1 MRLRQAYEYALI
13 ECNKLKAP
21 ALLLEDYIYLF
32 NKAIQQYVNSVYNR
46 AEYNQQSSDDLGWL
60 QQITVL
66 HSPMDLRT
74 NGEYLNKSNEFG
86 DNIFTFELPDDYLH
100 LLNCKAE
107 ISGSNVTSNR
117 CGSSITNK
125 TTAVNCFRLTA
136 NLEGGIMNNY
146 YNKPSHKRPYYY
158 IANRNDNDTI
168 IIENSDKDNQNPD
181 YGYSPVYSPIKES
194 ETPTY
199 RFYDLKERF
208 DRTSHQ
214 SPLFIEIHLGDSD
227 YTVNRIQLT
236 YLRSPMYVSMTQEDL
251 LSVEDNT
258 QVLEFP
264 DYVCYEII
272 NIYVRL
278 LLENAS
284 DPRLSTVAPINQSI
298 AVG

>member
-60 QQITVL
+60 QMSVIL
-66 HSPMDLRT
+66 KDP
-74 NGEYLNKSNEFG
+74 EYDNEFNG
-86 DNIFTFELPDDYLH
+86 NITTFKLPTDYLH

-107 ISGSNVTSNR
+107 ISGSNVDKNR
-117 CGSSITNK
+117 CGDKITTK
-125 TTAVNCFRLTA
+125 TNIVNCYRLTA
-136 NLEGGIMNNY
+136 NLEGGILNNY

-158 IANRNDNDTI
+158 IIQRTNHDDFIKNN
-168 IIENSDKDNQNPD
+168 EE
-181 YGYSPVYSPIKES
+181 GYSPVYSPVKEG

-227 YTVNRIQLT
+227 YVVNRIQLT

-284 DPRLSTVAPINQSI
+284 DPRLSTVTPINQSI

>member
-1 MRLRQAYEYALI
+1 MSVILKDPEY
-13 ECNKLKAP
+13 
-21 ALLLEDYIYLF
+21 D
-32 NKAIQQYVNSVYNR
+32 
-46 AEYNQQSSDDLGWL
+46 
-60 QQITVL
+60 
-66 HSPMDLRT
+66 
-74 NGEYLNKSNEFG
+74 NEFNG
-86 DNIFTFELPDDYLH
+86 NITTFKLPTDYLH

-107 ISGSNVTSNR
+107 VSGSDVAKNR
-117 CGSSITNK
+117 CGDTSITK
-125 TTAVNCFRLTA
+125 TNIVNCYRLTA
-136 NLEGGIMNNY
+136 NLEGGILNNY

-158 IANRNDNDTI
+158 IIQRTNYDDFIKNN
-168 IIENSDKDNQNPD
+168 EE
-181 YGYSPVYSPIKES
+181 GYSPVYSPVPKED
-194 ETPTY
+194 ETQIY

-227 YTVNRIQLT
+227 YVVNRIQLT

-284 DPRLSTVAPINQSI
+284 DPRLSTVTPINQSI

>member
-1 MRLRQAYEYALI
+1 MSVILKDPEY
-13 ECNKLKAP
+13 
-21 ALLLEDYIYLF
+21 D
-32 NKAIQQYVNSVYNR
+32 
-46 AEYNQQSSDDLGWL
+46 
-60 QQITVL
+60 
-66 HSPMDLRT
+66 
-74 NGEYLNKSNEFG
+74 NEFNG
-86 DNIFTFELPDDYLH
+86 NITTFKLPTDYLH

-107 ISGSNVTSNR
+107 ISGSNVISNR
-117 CGSSITNK
+117 CSSSTTNK

-136 NLEGGIMNNY
+136 NLDGGIMNNY

-168 IIENSDKDNQNPD
+168 IIENSDKDNDNKNTD
-181 YGYSPVYSPIKES
+181 YGYSPVYSPVKDG

-227 YTVNRIQLT
+227 YAVNRIQLT

-284 DPRLSTVAPINQSI
+284 DPRLSTVTPINQSI

>member
-66 HSPMDLRT
+66 DSS
-74 NGEYLNKSNEFG
+74 NKSNEFG

-107 ISGSNVTSNR
+107 VSGSNVTSNR
-117 CGSSITNK
+117 CGNITTNK

-136 NLEGGIMNNY
+136 NLDGGIMNNY
-146 YNKPSHKRPYYY
+146 YNKPSHKKPYYY
-158 IANRNDNDTI
+158 IVNRNDNDTI
-168 IIENSDKDNQNPD
+168 IIDNSNKGSDPD
-181 YGYSPVYSPIKES
+181 YGYSPVYNPEIKEG

-227 YTVNRIQLT
+227 YVVNRIQLT

-251 LSVEDNT
+251 LAVEDNT

-272 NIYVRL
+272 NIYVKL

-284 DPRLSTVAPINQSI
+284 DPRLSTVTPINQSI

>member
-1 MRLRQAYEYALI
+1 
-13 ECNKLKAP
+13 
-21 ALLLEDYIYLF
+21 
-32 NKAIQQYVNSVYNR
+32 
-46 AEYNQQSSDDLGWL
+46 
-60 QQITVL
+60 
-66 HSPMDLRT
+66 MDLRT

-86 DNIFTFELPDDYLH
+86 DNIFTFELPDDFLL

-107 ISGSNVTSNR
+107 ISGSNVTNNR

-136 NLEGGIMNNY
+136 NLDGGIMNNY
-146 YNKPSHKRPYYY
+146 YNKPSHKKPYYY
-158 IANRNDNDTI
+158 IINRNDNDTI
-168 IIENSDKDNQNPD
+168 IIENCKKDGDTD
-181 YGYSPVYSPIKES
+181 YGYSPVYNPEIKEG

-227 YTVNRIQLT
+227 YVVNRIQLT

-284 DPRLSTVAPINQSI
+284 DPRLSTVTPINQSI

>member
-1 MRLRQAYEYALI
+1 MTIRNAYEFALI

-60 QQITVL
+60 QVAKKLNNGNNSENFNGNIT
-66 HSPMDLRT
+66 
-74 NGEYLNKSNEFG
+74 
-86 DNIFTFELPDDYLH
+86 TFDLPDDYLH
-100 LLNCKAE
+100 LLNCKAR
-107 ISGSNVTSNR
+107 ISNKKIIKNR
-117 CGSSITNK
+117 CEDKELTVSNL
-125 TTAVNCFRLTA
+125 VNCSRLTA
-136 NLEGGIMNNY
+136 NLDGGITGNY
-146 YNKPSHKRPYYY
+146 YNKPSHRKPYYY
-158 IANRNDNDTI
+158 IINRS
-168 IIENSDKDNQNPD
+168 SDQSNP
-181 YGYSPVYSPIKES
+181 S
-194 ETPTY
+194 
-199 RFYDLKERF
+199 
-208 DRTSHQ
+208 
-214 SPLFIEIHLGDSD
+214 IEIHLGESK
-227 YTVNRIQLT
+227 YTVDEVQLT
-236 YLRSPMYVSMTQEDL
+236 YLRSPKYVSMTQEDL

-284 DPRLSTVAPINQSI
+284 DPRLSTVTPINQSI

>member
-1 MRLRQAYEYALI
+1 
-13 ECNKLKAP
+13 
-21 ALLLEDYIYLF
+21 
-32 NKAIQQYVNSVYNR
+32 
-46 AEYNQQSSDDLGWL
+46 
-60 QQITVL
+60 
-66 HSPMDLRT
+66 MDLRT

-107 ISGSNVTSNR
+107 ISGSNVISNR
-117 CGSSITNK
+117 CGSSTTNK

-136 NLEGGIMNNY
+136 NLDGGIMNNY

-158 IANRNDNDTI
+158 IVNRNDNDSI
-168 IIENSDKDNQNPD
+168 IIANSNKDSDPD
-181 YGYSPVYSPIKES
+181 YGYSPVYNPEIKDG

-284 DPRLSTVAPINQSI
+284 DPRLNTVTPINQSI